1 MKYMI
6 NFNRPLYRLQDLA
19 MRNMVKI
26 EKEDF
31 L

>member
-1 MKYMI
+1 MKYMT
-6 NFNRPLYRLQDLA
+6 NSTEPLYRLQDLA
-19 MRNMVKI
+19 MRSMVKI